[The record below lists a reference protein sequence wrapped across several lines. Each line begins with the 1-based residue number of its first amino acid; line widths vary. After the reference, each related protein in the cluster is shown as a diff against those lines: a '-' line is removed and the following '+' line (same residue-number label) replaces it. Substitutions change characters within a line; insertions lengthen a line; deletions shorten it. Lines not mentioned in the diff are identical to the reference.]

1 MVDQAV
7 HTKYTIIVNG
17 QEVKD
22 AERTLT
28 FVDILD
34 LAFPTPRP
42 VPDTDYSV
50 TFKNAASSPRSGQLN
65 PDGSVEV
72 RNGTMFDVTPT
83 NKS

>member
-34 LAFPTPRP
+34 L
-42 VPDTDYSV
+42 
-50 TFKNAASSPRSGQLN
+50 
-65 PDGSVEV
+65 
-72 RNGTMFDVTPT
+72 
-83 NKS
+83 